1 MSKLKRYTPSLP
13 EEIYNEIKA
22 QVKKHDKSMKEVL
35 RQCLKFGLTAM
46 KIEDDSNANI
56 YFKETVQT
64 PNADVQPIIKEQIVR
79 FMW

>member
-1 MSKLKRYTPSLP
+1 MSKLKRYTLPLP

-22 QVKKHDKSMKEVL
+22 QAEKHDKSMKEVL

-46 KIEDDSNANI
+46 KIED
-56 YFKETVQT
+56 E
-64 PNADVQPIIKEQIVR
+64 PNADVYFKEVIQSKDADGQPITRERIVQ

>member
-1 MSKLKRYTPSLP
+1 MSKLKRYTLPLP

-22 QVKKHDKSMKEVL
+22 QAEKHDKSMKEVL

-46 KIEDDSNANI
+46 KIEDDPNADI
-56 YFKETVQT
+56 YFKEIVQT
-64 PNADVQPIIKEQIVR
+64 QDTDAQPIVKEQIVR